1 MSSIDF
7 LEEARKLDVKPD
19 CFGRKRGRIL
29 EADGFDIELYVYDAQ
44 GDWNGLH
51 TCGKDEFFY
60 VLEGELE
67 VVIEGRTNIL
77 KEKEGILARVGEKH
91 KHRALT
97 QASVLVFSKWPH
109 EHVYYQS

>member
-1 MSSIDF
+1 MSLNF
-7 LEEARKLDVKPD
+7 PEEARKLGGKPD
-19 CFGRKRGRIL
+19 RFGRKRGRLL
-29 EADGFDIELYVYDAQ
+29 EADGFDIEFYVYDTQ

-60 VLEGELE
+60 ILKGELE
-67 VVIEGRTNIL
+67 IVIEGRTTIL

-97 QASVLVFSKWPH
+97 QAWILVFSKWPH
-109 EHVYYQS
+109 EHRYYE